1 MSYKEEKERL
11 EESLKVIVNI
21 AKTSTLWYCTSCEAY
36 FDDDQ
41 TFPPGSLV
49 SGPIQFDTDTQT
61 CQHCLH
67 AVFQEEPYIAIDA
80 LRLKIEQVNVM
91 MALHVKRVKQLEQ
104 TDPNLEKLLECP
116 FCNGTKKLFVVGN
129 TEDDCLCVREAQ

>member
-1 MSYKEEKERL
+1 MSYQEEKERL
-11 EESLKVIVNI
+11 EESLKAIVEI

-41 TFPPGSLV
+41 TFPPGKLI
-49 SGPIQFDTDTQT
+49 GAGGLIQFDADTQT
-61 CQHCLH
+61 CRHCLH
-67 AVFQEEPYIAIDA
+67 TVFQEEPYIATDA
-80 LRLKIEQVNVM
+80 LKLKIEQVNVM
-91 MALHVKRVKQLEQ
+91 MALQVKREKQLEQ

-129 TEDDCLCVREAQ
+129 TEDDCLCTGK